1 MADAPTNPPANPA
14 ATAGAAPPGNLAGLS
29 SDVARA
35 RLAQYGPND
44 PAPKGRRTGLRQIL
58 LLIANPLIIIL
69 LVASVVS
76 IFLGDK
82 VDAGIIIVVVVLGVA
97 VNFFQTYRSEQ
108 AIKRL
113 REQVAPTATVLRD
126 GAWKELPRREVVP
139 GDLVRLSSGD
149 MIPADGVVLEAR
161 DLFVLQA
168 ALTGE
173 SMPSEKEPGTD
184 DPALHKNPSA
194 PNVVFLGTSV
204 VSGTGSIRIFATGR
218 ETSFGDIAARLAE
231 APVETEFEKG
241 LRRFSNLLL
250 RVIFFMVLFILVMSL
265 ALKHN
270 AFQSLLFAV
279 ALAVGLTPEFLP
291 MITSVILATGA
302 MRMAREKVIVKHL
315 AAIQNFGSIDVF
327 CSDKTGTLTAGR
339 MTLEGSVDP
348 EGTDSEWA
356 RTLGYINSKYQTGI
370 RSPLD
375 ATILERACP
384 AADGY
389 EKRDEIPFD
398 FERRRVSVIVERK
411 AEGKTERLLVAKG
424 APEGLLP
431 LCGQQQCGPMPA
443 AMDAAAAQRALET
456 YEALSRKGFRVLAVA
471 FANVGEQARYTK
483 EDEKGLVL
491 AGFLAFSDPI
501 LPDTVAALKELKDDG
516 VEVKILTGDSEL
528 VAGHVCEQVGL
539 GSGIVVL
546 GDELQKTNDA
556 ALGALIEK
564 TTVFAR
570 VSPAQKHRIIIELR
584 ARGHVVGYMGDG
596 INDAPSLHSAD
607 VGISVPAAVDVARD
621 AADIILVEPGLGVLH
636 RGILEGRKASG
647 NAMKYL
653 LMDTSSNF
661 GNMLSMAAASV
672 FLPFLPMLP
681 TQILLNN
688 FLYDLSQ
695 IAIPTDNVDAE
706 YITRPQKWDMR
717 VIRNFMLYIG
727 PISSI
732 FDFLTFYVMLR
743 VLHAGEPEFHTGWFV
758 ESLATQTLVL
768 FVIRT
773 MRNPFRS
780 RPSAPLTIATLAIVA
795 IAVALPFTP
804 LAGPLGFTPL
814 PGIYYVFLAGATA
827 AYLGMVEIGKR
838 ILVAR
843 QLKAKPNR
851 DPVHHMNLER
861 EVRK

>member
-1 MADAPTNPPANPA
+1 MADATTNPATNPA
-14 ATAGAAPPGNLAGLS
+14 APGGAPPPSNLTGLS
-29 SDVARA
+29 SEDARA
-35 RLAQYGPND
+35 RLEQYGPND
-44 PAPKGRRTGLRQIL
+44 PSPKGRRSSLRQIF
-58 LLIANPLIIIL
+58 LLIANPLIVIL

-82 VDAGIIIVVVVLGVA
+82 VDAGIIIEIVLLGVA

-126 GAWKELPRREVVP
+126 GEWKELPRLAVVP

-149 MIPADGVVLEAR
+149 LVPADGVVLAAR
-161 DLFVLQA
+161 DLFVQQA

-173 SMPSEKEPGTD
+173 SLPTEKETGTD
-184 DPALHKNPSA
+184 DPALRKNPSA
-194 PNVVFLGTSV
+194 PNMVFLGTSV

-218 ETSFGDIAARLAE
+218 NTSFGDIAARLAE
-231 APVETEFEKG
+231 APGETEFEKG

-250 RVIFFMVLFILVMSL
+250 RVIMFMLLFILVMSL

-270 AFQSLLFAV
+270 PFESLLFAV

-291 MITSVILATGA
+291 MITTVILASGA
-302 MRMAREKVIVKHL
+302 IRMAREKVIVKHL

-348 EGTDSEWA
+348 AGAESDWA
-356 RTLGYINSKYQTGI
+356 LTLGYINSKYQTGI

-375 ATILERACP
+375 ATLLERACP

-398 FERRRVSVIVERK
+398 FERRRVSVIVEK
-411 AEGKTERLLVAKG
+411 KVDGKIERLLVAKG

-431 LCGQQQCGPMPA
+431 LCGQHQCGPMPA
-443 AMDAAAAQRALET
+443 TMDAAAALAARET

-471 FANVGEQARYTK
+471 FANVPEQAKYTR

-501 LPDTVAALKELKDDG
+501 LPDTVSALAELKRDG
-516 VEVKILTGDSEL
+516 VEVKILTGDNEL
-528 VAGHVCEQVGL
+528 VARHVCEQVGL
-539 GSGIVVL
+539 DTSHVVL
-546 GDELQKTNDA
+546 GEELLA
-556 ALGALIEK
+556 AGDLGFGAMVEK
-564 TTVFAR
+564 ATVFAR
-570 VSPAQKHRIIIELR
+570 VSPAQKHRIIVELR

-596 INDAPSLHSAD
+596 INDAPSLHAAD

-661 GNMLSMAAASV
+661 GNVLSMAAASV

-695 IAIPTDNVDAE
+695 VTIPTDNVDAE
-706 YITRPQKWDMR
+706 YIIKPQRWDTRL
-717 VIRNFMLYIG
+717 IRNFMLFLG

-732 FDFLTFYVMLR
+732 FDFLTFYVMLHF
-743 VLHAGEPEFHTGWFV
+743 LHAGEREFHTGWFV

-780 RPSAPLTIATLAIVA
+780 RPSWPLTIATLAIVVVSVVLPYSP
-795 IAVALPFTP
+795 VA
-804 LAGPLGFTPL
+804 GMLGFTPL
-814 PGIYYVFLAGATA
+814 PGIYFAFLAGATV

-843 QLKAKPNR
+843 QLKA
-851 DPVHHMNLER
+851 
-861 EVRK
+861 

>member
-1 MADAPTNPPANPA
+1 MPDTPTNPPGNPA
-14 ATAGAAPPGNLAGLS
+14 AAPGAPSPANLTGLS
-29 SDVARA
+29 TDEARA
-35 RLAQYGPND
+35 LLAQYGPND
-44 PAPKGRRTGLRQIL
+44 PAPQAHRTILRQVF

-76 IFLGDK
+76 IFLGQK

-126 GAWKELPRREVVP
+126 GEWKELPRRDVVP
-139 GDLVRLSSGD
+139 GELVRLGAGD
-149 MIPADGVVLEAR
+149 LIPADGAVLAAR
-161 DLFVLQA
+161 DLFVQQA

-173 SMPSEKEPGTD
+173 SLPTEKEPGTD
-184 DPALHKNPSA
+184 DPAQHKNPSA
-194 PNVVFLGTSV
+194 ANMVFLGTSV
-204 VSGTGSIRIFATGR
+204 VSGTGQIRIFATGR
-218 ETSFGDIAARLAE
+218 NTSFGDIAARLAE
-231 APVETEFEKG
+231 APGETEFEKG
-241 LRRFSNLLL
+241 LRRFSSLLL

-270 AFQSLLFAV
+270 PFQSLLFAV

-291 MITSVILATGA
+291 MITTVILASGA
-302 MRMAREKVIVKHL
+302 IRMARDKVIVKHL

-339 MTLEGSVDP
+339 MTLESSVDP
-348 EGTDSEWA
+348 AGTNSEWA

-375 ATILERACP
+375 ASILERACP

-411 AEGKTERLLVAKG
+411 AEGGVERLLVAKG

-431 LCGQQQCGPMPA
+431 LCGQHQCGPLPA
-443 AMDAAAAQRALET
+443 VMDAAAAQTARET
-456 YEALSRKGFRVLAVA
+456 YEALSKKGFRVLAVA
-471 FANVGEQARYTK
+471 FAKVPEQAKYSK
-483 EDEKGLVL
+483 EDEKELVL

-501 LPDTVAALKELKDDG
+501 LPDTVAALAELKRDG
-516 VEVKILTGDSEL
+516 VEVKILTGDNEL
-528 VAGHVCEQVGL
+528 VARHVCEQVGL
-539 GSGIVVL
+539 DSSRVVL
-546 GDELQKTNDA
+546 GEELQKTDNA
-556 ALGALIEK
+556 AMGALVER

-570 VSPAQKHRIIIELR
+570 VSPAQKHRIILELR
-584 ARGHVVGYMGDG
+584 GRGRVVGYMGDG

-607 VGISVPAAVDVARD
+607 VGISVPTAVDVARD

-695 IAIPTDNVDAE
+695 VTIPTDNVDEE
-706 YITRPQKWDMR
+706 YITKPQRWDMKL
-717 VIRNFMLYIG
+717 IRNFMLFLG

-743 VLHAGEPEFHTGWFV
+743 VLHAGEAEFHTGWFV
-758 ESLATQTLVL
+758 ESMATQTLVL

-780 RPSAPLTIATLAIVA
+780 RPAKPLTITVLAILAV
-795 IAVALPFTP
+795 AVALPFTP

-814 PGIYYVFLAGATA
+814 PVIFYLFLAGATV
-827 AYLGMVEIGKR
+827 AYLGLVEIGKR

-843 QLKAKPNR
+843 
-851 DPVHHMNLER
+851 HI
-861 EVRK
+861 

>member
-1 MADAPTNPPANPA
+1 MADATTNPPANPA
-14 ATAGAAPPGNLAGLS
+14 APPAAQGSSAAPPPPPNLTGLS
-29 SDVARA
+29 SDDARA
-35 RLAQYGPND
+35 RLAQFGPND
-44 PAPKGRRTGLRQIL
+44 PTPKGRSSGLRQIF

-76 IFLGDK
+76 IFVGDK
-82 VDAGIIIVVVVLGVA
+82 VDAGIIIVIVVLGVA
-97 VNFFQTYRSEQ
+97 VNFLQTYRSEQ

-113 REQVAPTATVLRD
+113 RDQVAPMATVLRD
-126 GAWKELPRREVVP
+126 GNWKDVPRVEVVP
-139 GDLVRLSSGD
+139 DDLVRLSAGD
-149 MIPADGVVLEAR
+149 LIPADGVVLAAR
-161 DLFVLQA
+161 DLFIQQA

-173 SMPSEKEPGTD
+173 SLPTEKDAGAD
-184 DPALHKNPSA
+184 DPAQHKNPSA
-194 PNVVFLGTSV
+194 ANMVFLGTSV
-204 VSGTGSIRIFATGR
+204 VSGSGAVRIFATGKN
-218 ETSFGDIAARLAE
+218 TSFGDIAARLAE
-231 APVETEFEKG
+231 APEETEFEKG

-250 RVIFFMVLFILVMSL
+250 RVIVFMVLFILVMSL
-265 ALKHN
+265 ALRHN

-291 MITSVILATGA
+291 MITTVILASGA
-302 MRMAREKVIVKHL
+302 IRMAKQKVIVKHL

-339 MTLEGSVDP
+339 MTLESSVDP
-348 EGTDSEWA
+348 AGKDSEWV
-356 RTLGYINSKYQTGI
+356 RTLGYINSKYETGI

-375 ATILERACP
+375 AAIMEHACP

-411 AEGKTERLLVAKG
+411 IDGGVERLLVAKG
-424 APEGLLP
+424 SPEGLLP
-431 LCGQQQCGPMPA
+431 LCTEQQSGPSQET
-443 AMDAAAAQRALET
+443 MDAAATRTCTDT
-456 YEALSRKGFRVLAVA
+456 YQELSRKGFRVLAVA
-471 FANVGEQARYTK
+471 FAKVPEQAKYSK
-483 EDEKGLVL
+483 DDEKALVL

-501 LPDTVAALKELKDDG
+501 LPDTIAALGELKRDG
-516 VEVKILTGDSEL
+516 VQVKILTGDNEL
-528 VAGHVCEQVGL
+528 VARHVCEQVGL
-539 GSGIVVL
+539 DASHVVL
-546 GDELQKTNDA
+546 GEELQTTIDS
-556 ALGALIEK
+556 ALGAVIENA
-564 TTVFAR
+564 TVFAR
-570 VSPAQKHRIIIELR
+570 VSPAQKHRIILELKQ
-584 ARGHVVGYMGDG
+584 RGHVVGYMGDG

-607 VGISVPAAVDVARD
+607 VGISVPSAVDVARD

-661 GNMLSMAAASV
+661 GNMVSMAAASV

-695 IAIPTDNVDAE
+695 VTIPTDNVDEE
-706 YITRPQKWDMR
+706 YITKPQRWDMR
-717 VIRNFMLYIG
+717 LIRNFMLFLG

-732 FDFLTFYVMLR
+732 FDFITFYVMLHF
-743 VLHAGEPEFHTGWFV
+743 LHAAEPEFHTGWFV

-780 RPSAPLTIATLAIVA
+780 RPSSPLTIATLAIVV
-795 IAVALPFTP
+795 IGVVLPFTP

-814 PGIYYVFLAGATA
+814 PGIFYLFLAGATA
-827 AYLGMVEIGKR
+827 AYLGLVEIGKR
-838 ILVAR
+838 ILVAH
-843 QLKAKPNR
+843 QLRA
-851 DPVHHMNLER
+851 
-861 EVRK
+861 

>member
-1 MADAPTNPPANPA
+1 MPDTPTNPPVNPA
-14 ATAGAAPPGNLAGLS
+14 VAAGTPPPANLTGLS
-29 SDVARA
+29 TEEAQ
-35 RLAQYGPND
+35 RLLTQLGPND
-44 PAPKGRRTGLRQIL
+44 PTPEGHRSGLKQVL

-69 LVASVVS
+69 LVASIVS
-76 IFLGDK
+76 IFLGDR
-82 VDAGIIIVVVVLGVA
+82 VDAGIIIVVVVLGVG

-126 GAWKELPRREVVP
+126 GDWKELPRRDVAP
-139 GDLVRLSSGD
+139 GDLVRLASGD
-149 MIPADGVVLEAR
+149 LVPADGVVLEAR
-161 DLFVLQA
+161 DLFVQQS

-173 SMPSEKEPGTD
+173 SLPTEKEPGTD
-184 DPALHKNPSA
+184 DPAQHKNPSA
-194 PNVVFLGTSV
+194 VNMVFLGTSV

-218 ETSFGDIAARLAE
+218 NTSFGDIAARLAE
-231 APVETEFEKG
+231 APEETEFEKG

-250 RVIFFMVLFILVMSL
+250 RVIFVMVMFILVMSL

-291 MITSVILATGA
+291 MITTVILASGA
-302 MRMAREKVIVKHL
+302 MRMAKEKVIVKHL

-339 MTLEGSVDP
+339 MTLESSVDP
-348 EGTDSEWA
+348 ARTASEWV
-356 RTLGYINSKYQTGI
+356 RTLGYINSKYETGI
-370 RSPLD
+370 KSPLD
-375 ATILERACP
+375 AAILERACP
-384 AADGY
+384 EADGY

-398 FERRRVSVIVERK
+398 FDRRRVSVIVEK
-411 AEGKTERLLVAKG
+411 KTDGIVERLMVAKG
-424 APEGLLP
+424 APEGVLP
-431 LCGQQQCGPMPA
+431 LCGQHQCGPTPA
-443 AMDAAAAQRALET
+443 VMDATAAQNAKKT
-456 YEALSRKGFRVLAVA
+456 YEDLSRNGFRVLAVA
-471 FANVGEQARYTK
+471 FANVPEQAKYSK
-483 EDEKGLVL
+483 DDEKGLVL

-501 LPDTVAALKELKDDG
+501 LPDTIAALEELKRDG
-516 VEVKILTGDSEL
+516 VEVKILTGDNEL
-528 VAGHVCEQVGL
+528 VARHVCEQVGL
-539 GSGIVVL
+539 DASHVVT
-546 GDELQKTNDA
+546 GEELQGTLDS
-556 ALGALIEK
+556 ALGALMEK

-584 ARGHVVGYMGDG
+584 ARGRVVGYMGDG

-607 VGISVPAAVDVARD
+607 IGISVPAAVDVARD

-661 GNMLSMAAASV
+661 GNMLSMAVASV

-695 IAIPTDNVDAE
+695 VTIPTDNVDEE
-706 YITRPQKWDMR
+706 YILKPQKWDMKL
-717 VIRNFMLYIG
+717 IRNFMLYLG

-732 FDFLTFYVMLR
+732 FDFLTFYVLLHF
-743 VLHAGEPEFHTGWFV
+743 LHAGEPEFHTGWFV

-780 RPSAPLTIATLAIVA
+780 RPSTPLTIATLAIVA
-795 IAVALPFTP
+795 VGVLLPYTP

-814 PGIYYVFLAGATA
+814 PGIYYLFLAGATV
-827 AYLGMVEIGKR
+827 AYLGLVEIGKR
-838 ILVAR
+838 LLVAR
-843 QLKAKPNR
+843 
-851 DPVHHMNLER
+851 HI
-861 EVRK
+861 

>member
-1 MADAPTNPPANPA
+1 
-14 ATAGAAPPGNLAGLS
+14 
-29 SDVARA
+29 
-35 RLAQYGPND
+35 
-44 PAPKGRRTGLRQIL
+44 
-58 LLIANPLIIIL
+58 
-69 LVASVVS
+69 
-76 IFLGDK
+76 
-82 VDAGIIIVVVVLGVA
+82 
-97 VNFFQTYRSEQ
+97 
-108 AIKRL
+108 
-113 REQVAPTATVLRD
+113 
-126 GAWKELPRREVVP
+126 
-139 GDLVRLSSGD
+139 DLVRLSAGD
-149 MIPADGVVLEAR
+149 LIPADGAVLAAR
-161 DLFVLQA
+161 DLFVQQA

-173 SMPSEKEPGTD
+173 SLPTEKEPGAD

-194 PNVVFLGTSV
+194 ANMVFLGTSV
-204 VSGTGSIRIFATGR
+204 VSGTGQIRIFATGR
-218 ETSFGDIAARLAE
+218 NTSFGDIAARLAE
-231 APVETEFEKG
+231 APGETEFEKG
-241 LRRFSNLLL
+241 LRRFSSLLL

-291 MITSVILATGA
+291 MITTVILASGA
-302 MRMAREKVIVKHL
+302 IRMAREKVIVKHL
-315 AAIQNFGSIDVF
+315 AAIQNFGSIDIF

-339 MTLEGSVDP
+339 MTLESSVDP
-348 EGTDSEWA
+348 AGTNSEWA
-356 RTLGYINSKYQTGI
+356 PTLGYINSKYETGI

-375 ATILERACP
+375 TAILERACP

-398 FERRRVSVIVERK
+398 FERRRVSVVVEK
-411 AEGKTERLLVAKG
+411 KTEGGVERLLVAKG

-431 LCGQQQCGPMPA
+431 LCGQHQCGPLPA
-443 AMDAAAAQRALET
+443 IMDAAATQTARGT

-471 FANVGEQARYTK
+471 FAKVPEQAKYTK
-483 EDEKGLVL
+483 EDEKELVL

-501 LPDTVAALKELKDDG
+501 LPDTITALAELKSDG
-516 VEVKILTGDSEL
+516 VEVKILTGDNEL
-528 VAGHVCEQVGL
+528 VARHVCEQVGL
-539 GSGIVVL
+539 DSSRVVL
-546 GDELQKTNDA
+546 GEELQKTDNA
-556 ALGALIEK
+556 AMGALVER

-570 VSPAQKHRIIIELR
+570 VSPAQKHRIILELR
-584 ARGHVVGYMGDG
+584 GRGRVVGYMGDG

-607 VGISVPAAVDVARD
+607 VGISVPTAVDVARD

-695 IAIPTDNVDAE
+695 VTIPTDNVDEE
-706 YITRPQKWDMR
+706 YITKPQRWDMKL
-717 VIRNFMLYIG
+717 IRNFMLFLG

-743 VLHAGEPEFHTGWFV
+743 LLHAGEPEFHTGWFV

-780 RPSAPLTIATLAIVA
+780 RPSSPLTIATLAIVA
-795 IAVALPFTP
+795 VAVVLPFTP

-814 PGIYYVFLAGATA
+814 PAIFYLFLAGATVT
-827 AYLGMVEIGKR
+827 YLGLVEIGKR
-838 ILVAR
+838 ILVAE
-843 QLKAKPNR
+843 QLKA
-851 DPVHHMNLER
+851 
-861 EVRK
+861 